1 MSRPAFPTN
10 LLAFQRQF
18 SSDEACYEYVRDSRW
33 PDGFRCPTCGHPDA
47 YPRGKRKQVECAK
60 CGYCVSV
67 TAGTVMANT
76 KVQLRAWLTAAWL
89 MVTSKGGH
97 SSSELERQIG
107 VSHETAFTMLHKLRH
122 AMVAPE
128 RTPLR
133 GRVEVDESYVGG
145 PEPGRPGRGA
155 ETKMMIVGAVEDRG
169 DRGRENRA
177 GRVRFRLVEKG
188 DAENLKRFVREVVEP
203 GSLILTDGHRAY
215 SGLSGYRH
223 SVASSTGDALRHYHI
238 AVSNLKAWLKGT
250 HHGRVEVKHLQAYLN
265 EFAFRYNRRHNLA
278 AAFQTMLGLS
288 GKVGEFTYRD
298 IYADVPAHPNPT
310 PARRRAALRRA
321 PAGRVP
327 SRSLRLKAVERPEP
341 SRR

>member
-1 MSRPAFPTN
+1 M
-10 LLAFQRQF
+10 
-18 SSDEACYEYVRDSRW
+18 
-33 PDGFRCPTCGHPDA
+33 
-47 YPRGKRKQVECAK
+47 
-60 CGYCVSV
+60 

-76 KVQLRAWLTAAWL
+76 KIPLCAWLTAAWL

-97 SSSELERQIG
+97 SASELERQIG

-155 ETKMMIVGAVEDRG
+155 ETKMVIVGAVEDRG
-169 DRGRENRA
+169 DRERERRA
-177 GRVRFRLVEKG
+177 GRVRFRLI
-188 DAENLKRFVREVVEP
+188 ENVSAANLHEFVRDVVEP
-203 GSLILTDGHRAY
+203 GSTLVTDGAKAY
-215 SGLSGYRH
+215 ASIGGYRH
-223 SVASSTGDALRHYHI
+223 AVSPSTGKALRHYHI

-250 HHGRVEVKHLQAYLN
+250 HHGRVEVKHFQAYLN

-288 GKVGEFTYRD
+288 GKVGTFTYDD
-298 IYADVPAHPNPT
+298 IYADVPAHPNQA
-310 PARRRAALRRA
+310 PARRSAPRKDPALSDLSQIRRLA
-321 PAGRVP
+321 
-327 SRSLRLKAVERPEP
+327 AVERREP
-341 SRR
+341 GRR